1 MPQILPSRQLRKLR
15 IGRPRRR
22 WLAYGLLILLSCWAG
37 SLLRPAQ
44 AHFDVPVPKST
55 TPVVVQA
62 TVEQGQQLYE
72 SGQLR
77 DAVQVLEQVV
87 STTND
92 ATEQVVTWR
101 NLALVY
107 QQLGEWAA
115 AEAAIAEAQL
125 ILTTTTLPNQSWLQ
139 AQVLDV
145 QGGLQLSQGQGEA
158 AINTWQQA
166 ADIYTQIEQPA
177 AAILAQ
183 VNQAQAMQRLG
194 FHRQTI
200 ETLQPVVAVL
210 KTQPSSLT
218 AAIAQRTL
226 GDSLLQIGDLRAAQT
241 ALESSQIM
249 AQELANPGAV
259 SAAALSLGNL
269 RAAQSDTEAALAYY
283 NDADRAAASPLV
295 RVQAQLNRLSLLAKT
310 DQVAQVQAQWLDILN
325 RLNTLPIN
333 QRTLFAKI
341 NLAQTLIELPV
352 TTNPAAHAIADLLAT
367 TLQEAQTLG
376 DRRAESFAAGTLGH
390 LYETLQQWPEATELT
405 QLALQRAR
413 AINAADVMYRW
424 QWQLGRLYKAEKQ
437 TDKAIAAYSN
447 TIETLKQL
455 RTDLVAVNPAV
466 QVSFQDNVE
475 PIHRE
480 LVALLLDPSRS
491 ATSTDLEKARTTIE
505 ALQLAELD
513 NFFRE
518 ACLDAAEV
526 DIDQLD
532 QRAAVVYPVILTD
545 RLEVIVSLP
554 NQPLQHYTTPVSAIE
569 LNEII
574 EKLRR
579 LLVLRI
585 GRQYLPFS
593 QQLYDWLLRPAAA
606 DLASSSVDTLV
617 FVLDGELRNIPMAA
631 LHDGNQFLLEKYTL
645 ALTPGM
651 QLVNPQPIQSQDLQV
666 VTAGLSEARQ
676 GFSALPNVIEEVQQI
691 QATVPTAAVLLNDGF
706 TAKAFA
712 NSLSARG
719 APIVH
724 LASHGKFSSSSEDT
738 FVLTW
743 DDRLDI
749 NDLNGL
755 LQTSELNQNG
765 PIELLVLSA
774 CQTATGEKQAA
785 LGLAGMAVRSGARST
800 IATLWQVNDA
810 ATAILMAELYSNLA
824 NQQITKAEALRQ
836 AQLTIL
842 NNPQFRQ
849 HPFFWA
855 PYVLVGNWL

>member
-1 MPQILPSRQLRKLR
+1 MPSILPGRQLRKLQS
-15 IGRPRRR
+15 GRPRRR
-22 WLAYGLLILLSCWAG
+22 WLAYGLLIVCSCWAY
-37 SLLRPAQ
+37 LLLHPASAAAGDSVSQSRAQVVAQ
-44 AHFDVPVPKST
+44 AT
-55 TPVVVQA
+55 L
-62 TVEQGQQLYE
+62 EQGQQLFE
-72 SGQLR
+72 RGQLQ
-77 DAVQVLEQVV
+77 DAALVLEQVAN
-87 STTND
+87 TTNNP
-92 ATEQVVTWR
+92 TEQVVTWR

-107 QQLGEWAA
+107 QQLGRWTA
-115 AEAAIAEAQL
+115 AEAAIAEAQSRL
-125 ILTTTTLPNQSWLQ
+125 ATTTLPNQNWLQ
-139 AQVLDV
+139 AQLLDV

-158 AINTWQQA
+158 AINTWQQS
-166 ADIYTQIEQPA
+166 ADIYTQLGQSD

-183 VNQAQAMQRLG
+183 LNQAQAMQRFG
-194 FHRQTI
+194 FHLQAI
-200 ETLQPVVAVL
+200 ATLKPVVEAL
-210 KTQPSSLT
+210 PTQPSSLMF
-218 AAIAQRTL
+218 AIAQRTL
-226 GDSLLQIGDLRAAQT
+226 GDSLLQTGNLSAAQA
-241 ALESSQIM
+241 ALESSQTV
-249 AQELANPGAV
+249 AQDLSNPGAV
-259 SAAALSLGNL
+259 GAAALSLGNL
-269 RAAQSDTEAALAYY
+269 SEAQGNTDAALAYY
-283 NDADRAAASPLV
+283 DEATKTAASPLV
-295 RVQAQLNRLSLLAKT
+295 QLQAQVNRLALLAKT
-310 DQVAQVQAQWLDILN
+310 DQVAQVQAEWPDILN
-325 RLNTLPIN
+325 RLNTLPLN
-333 QRTLFAKI
+333 QTTLFAKI

-352 TTNPAAHAIADLLAT
+352 TTNPTSRAIADLLAS
-367 TLQEAQTLG
+367 TLQQAQTLG
-376 DRRAESFAAGTLGH
+376 DRRSESFAAGTLGH
-390 LYETLQQWPEATELT
+390 LYETLEQWPEATELSQSAL
-405 QLALQRAR
+405 QLARSL
-413 AINAADVMYRW
+413 NASDVTYRW
-424 QWQLGRLYKAEKQ
+424 QWQLGRLYKAAKQ
-437 TDKAIAAYSN
+437 TAKAIAAYSS
-447 TIETLKQL
+447 TLETLKEL

-480 LVALLLDPSRS
+480 LVALLLDPNRA

-532 QRAAVVYPVILTD
+532 QRAAVVYPVILED

-554 NQPLQHYTTPVSAIE
+554 DQPLQHYTTPVSAIE
-569 LNEII
+569 LNASI
-574 EKLRR
+574 EKLRQ

-606 DLASSSVDTLV
+606 DLANSDVDTLV

-631 LHDGNQFLLEKYTL
+631 LHDGSQFLLEKYTL

-651 QLVNPQPIQSQDLQV
+651 QLVNPRPIQSQDLRV

-676 GFSALPNVIEEVQQI
+676 GFAALPNVIEEVQQI
-691 QATVPTAAVLLNDGF
+691 QATVPTAALLLNDGF
-706 TAKAFA
+706 TAQAFE
-712 NSLSARG
+712 NSLNAAG

-749 NDLNGL
+749 NALNGL

-774 CQTATGEKQAA
+774 CQTATGDKQAA

-810 ATAILMAELYSNLA
+810 ATAMLMTELYNNLT
-824 NQQITKAEALRQ
+824 NKQITKAEALRQ
-836 AQLTIL
+836 AQLAVL
-842 NNPQFRQ
+842 NNPKFRR